1 MQPIL
6 VLTSTYP
13 RWDGDSEPAF
23 VHLLCRQ
30 LTRDYRVVVL
40 APHFPGASRH
50 EIIDGIEVYRF
61 RYFFPFAEHL
71 AYQGGVMTNIRRN
84 YLKLLL
90 VPPFVISQLVNA
102 IKLCR
107 QYNVQLIH
115 AHWLIPQGLIALL
128 TRYFLRRRIPILSTS
143 HGADLFSLQHGML
156 ERLKRLVVQRSERVT
171 VVSSAMQRR
180 LIETGCDSPN
190 ISILSMGV
198 DLQNEFIPGTTD
210 ASPTDL
216 VCVGRLVEKKGIS
229 TLLAALSKLT
239 AEFPRLRLTIVGD
252 GPEKKTLEQ
261 LAGQLGI
268 SGQVHFTGGL
278 PNKEVPDYYRAARI
292 AIVPSIIARDGDQEG
307 LGLVAVEAL
316 GCGCATIVSDLPA
329 LRDVVTDGENGLVFR
344 SGDAADLASQIRKL
358 LTDPCLLSG
367 LIERGRPSVISK
379 FDWQP
384 VGAGYRTL
392 IESLITP

>member
-30 LTRDYRVVVL
+30 LTRDYRIVVL

-143 HGADLFSLQHGML
+143 HGADLFSLQRGVL

-216 VCVGRLVEKKGIS
+216 VCVGRLVEKRGY
-229 TLLAALSKLT
+229 
-239 AEFPRLRLTIVGD
+239 P
-252 GPEKKTLEQ
+252 
-261 LAGQLGI
+261 
-268 SGQVHFTGGL
+268 
-278 PNKEVPDYYRAARI
+278 
-292 AIVPSIIARDGDQEG
+292 
-307 LGLVAVEAL
+307 
-316 GCGCATIVSDLPA
+316 
-329 LRDVVTDGENGLVFR
+329 
-344 SGDAADLASQIRKL
+344 
-358 LTDPCLLSG
+358 PC
-367 LIERGRPSVISK
+367 
-379 FDWQP
+379 WQP
-384 VGAGYRTL
+384 CQN
-392 IESLITP
+392 